1 MQSEAKPSRTS
12 WYLIKRK
19 NRSRA
24 SVSKSL
30 ANPCLCP
37 SPASGKK
44 SWEHDME
51 LIWHGVLKAAE
62 LVFGLDGEVWSI
74 TWRSLQISGCA
85 TFISLLIGMPLGIA
99 LALVRFPGRG
109 TAVALINTGM
119 GLPPVV
125 VGLFI
130 SIFLW
135 RSGPLG
141 FLELIYTPAAMIVAQ
156 VIIAFPIIAG
166 LTMASFQALDPKL
179 ALQLLG
185 IGASKRQL
193 LWLLV
198 REAKLP
204 LLAAV
209 MAGFGGVISEV
220 GASMMVGGNIR
231 GQTRVLTTATVL
243 ETGKGNFEVA
253 IALGLI
259 LLALTFAINLLLT
272 HIQQREQ
279 LRWPRLP

>member
-1 MQSEAKPSRTS
+1 
-12 WYLIKRK
+12 
-19 NRSRA
+19 
-24 SVSKSL
+24 V
-30 ANPCLCP
+30 
-37 SPASGKK
+37 
-44 SWEHDME
+44 
-51 LIWHGVLKAAE
+51 E
-62 LVFGLDGEVWSI
+62 LVFALDAEVWSI
-74 TWRSLQISGCA
+74 TWRSLEISGSA
-85 TFISLLIGMPLGIA
+85 TLISLLVGIPVGIA
-99 LALVRFPGRG
+99 LALMKFPGRNI
-109 TAVALINTGM
+109 TVALINTGM

-141 FLELIYTPAAMIVAQ
+141 FLELIYTPTAMIMAQ
-156 VIIAFPIIAG
+156 VVIAFPIVAG

-185 IGASKRQL
+185 IGASKPQL
-193 LWLLV
+193 LWLLCK
-198 REAKLP
+198 EAKLP

-243 ETGKGNFEVA
+243 ETGKGNFEIA

-272 HIQQREQ
+272 RVQQREQ
-279 LRWPRLP
+279 LRWPRLS

>member
-1 MQSEAKPSRTS
+1 
-12 WYLIKRK
+12 
-19 NRSRA
+19 
-24 SVSKSL
+24 
-30 ANPCLCP
+30 
-37 SPASGKK
+37 
-44 SWEHDME
+44 ME
-51 LIWHGVLKAAE
+51 VIWQGFLKAVE
-62 LVFGLDGEVWSI
+62 LVFALDAEVWSI
-74 TWRSLQISGCA
+74 TWRSLEISGSA
-85 TFISLLIGMPLGIA
+85 TLISLLVGIPVGIA
-99 LALVRFPGRG
+99 LALMKFPGRNI
-109 TAVALINTGM
+109 TVALINTGM

-141 FLELIYTPAAMIVAQ
+141 FLELIYTPTAMIMAQ
-156 VIIAFPIIAG
+156 VVIAFPIVAG

-185 IGASKRQL
+185 IGASKPQL
-193 LWLLV
+193 LWLLCK
-198 REAKLP
+198 EAKLP

-243 ETGKGNFEVA
+243 ETGKGNFEIA

-272 HIQQREQ
+272 RVQQREQ
-279 LRWPRLP
+279 LRWPRLS

>member
-1 MQSEAKPSRTS
+1 
-12 WYLIKRK
+12 
-19 NRSRA
+19 
-24 SVSKSL
+24 
-30 ANPCLCP
+30 
-37 SPASGKK
+37 
-44 SWEHDME
+44 ME
-51 LIWHGVLKAAE
+51 LIWHGVLKAVE
-62 LVFGLDGEVWSI
+62 LVFGLDVEVWSI
-74 TWRSLQISGCA
+74 TWRSLQISSSA
-85 TFISLLIGMPLGIA
+85 TFISLLMGMPLGIA
-99 LALVRFPGRG
+99 LALARFPGRG

-125 VGLFI
+125 VGLFV

-156 VIIAFPIIAG
+156 VIIAFPIVAG

-185 IGASKRQL
+185 IGASKPQL
-193 LWLLV
+193 LWLLCK
-198 REAKLP
+198 EAKLP

-243 ETGKGNFEVA
+243 ETGKGNFEIA

-272 HIQQREQ
+272 RIQQREQ
-279 LRWPRLP
+279 LRWPRLS